1 MVEPAALTPEHL
13 MTEVRR
19 ALDAPMPQASSIDME
34 GLSRVR
40 NRVQR
45 LLEGRTS

>member
-1 MVEPAALTPEHL
+1 MVEPAALTPESL

-19 ALDAPMPQASSIDME
+19 ALDARTPAASPIDME

-40 NRVQR
+40 SRVHR
-45 LLEGRTS
+45 LLEGKAS